1 MANTSWNLAAFY
13 SEFRSALQNYTLRT
27 LEVPICQSFVMVL
40 SEGAGAG
47 AGEERFN
54 EFSALEDYRI
64 NLN

>member
-1 MANTSWNLAAFY
+1 MANTSWNLAVFY

-47 AGEERFN
+47 KERFN
-54 EFSALEDYRI
+54 EFSALGDYRI